1 MDQAINNMTVVSTL
15 INKIQER
22 VKHIPAEQVAALE
35 TIEMALNVIN
45 IYAEWVD
52 GLKKELIK
60 LDNLNKSQAEMIRSR
75 LSVVV

>member
-15 INKIQER
+15 INKIQGR
-22 VKHIPAEQVAALE
+22 VKHIPAEQVSALE

>member
-15 INKIQER
+15 INKIQGR
-22 VKHIPAEQVAALE
+22 VKHIPVEQVAALE